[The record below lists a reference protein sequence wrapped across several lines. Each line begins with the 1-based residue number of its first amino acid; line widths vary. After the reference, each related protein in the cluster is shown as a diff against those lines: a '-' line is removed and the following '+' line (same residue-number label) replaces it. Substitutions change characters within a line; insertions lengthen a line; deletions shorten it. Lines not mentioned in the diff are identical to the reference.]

1 MWARFHAPSFLG
13 PVEPWLEGWLCA
25 SLENTRQ
32 ARKRRFPPLRGRF
45 FTARRGAISASPLR
59 VSTLTSPPLPQ
70 VSKLKH
76 IFFLNEDSAQDRRL
90 KLLSALRAAGSGSM
104 GVPVT
109 RVRAFGLHRD
119 SEATNLTY
127 TPESL
132 HVLHSLP
139 DCKTKLDQ
147 WANRTLLRDR
157 RGRSSVPC
165 TQQNPSCCLST
176 WWGGPMRDPFRLN
189 PRHTRK
195 LDFLQPQCCEH
206 SDVYANSLGVFTRR
220 ACTGVLGTTLSRI
233 SLLQKLVSKHKAAK
247 LDGLVLILEDDA
259 HPKPAWDRRLEA
271 FLARHPQGSWD
282 VAKLHGPST
291 LDQRSPTCF
300 GEAAVLLHT
309 RRARDVL
316 IQLQR
321 DVVSNSDVRVCGGQ
335 NDREGERR
343 LRVVVSEETIFAPL
357 QKHELGYAPSTMDG
371 SGHSECQV
379 SGFI

>member
-1 MWARFHAPSFLG
+1 MSSTVFQIAKQNWTNGQTALFFVTAVAGAQCRAPSR
-13 PVEPWLEGWLCA
+13 
-25 SLENTRQ
+25 TR
-32 ARKRRFPPLRGRF
+32 
-45 FTARRGAISASPLR
+45 
-59 VSTLTSPPLPQ
+59 
-70 VSKLKH
+70 
-76 IFFLNEDSAQDRRL
+76 
-90 KLLSALRAAGSGSM
+90 RAASAHGGAAPCVIHFASIPG
-104 GVPVT
+104 T
-109 RVRAFGLHRD
+109 H
-119 SEATNLTY
+119 
-127 TPESL
+127 ESL
-132 HVLHSLP
+132 P
-139 DCKTKLDQ
+139 
-147 WANRTLLRDR
+147 
-157 RGRSSVPC
+157 SS
-165 TQQNPSCCLST
+165 
-176 WWGGPMRDPFRLN
+176 
-189 PRHTRK
+189 
-195 LDFLQPQCCEH
+195 QPQCCEH

-259 HPKPAWDRRLEA
+259 HPKAAWDRRLET

-321 DVVSNSDVRVCGGQ
+321 DVVSNSDVRVCEGQ